1 MAYRITEKC
10 TECGACQEVCPSS
23 AIEKKGEKF
32 EITDKCEECGSCVE
46 VCFLEAIEETYLIK
60 EEK

>member
-10 TECGACQEVCPSS
+10 TECGACREVCPGN
-23 AIEKKGEKF
+23 AIEEKSGKF

-46 VCFLEAIEETYLIK
+46 VCFLEAIEEIFN
-60 EEK
+60 

>member
-23 AIEKKGEKF
+23 AIEKKTEKF
-32 EITDKCEECGSCVE
+32 EIITDKCEECGSCVD
-46 VCFLEAIEETYLIK
+46 VCFLEAIEKI
-60 EEK
+60 